1 MDAPILRFGLM
12 LFSLVVATG
21 ANYQTPNFI
30 VTAPTPEVAKQVGDA
45 AETYRRELAIFW
57 LDRPLPNWSRP
68 CVLKVRPGAIGAG
81 GETRFQFT
89 GGEVVNWNMYVQGS
103 LERILDSVLPHEVN
117 HTIFACH
124 FRRPLPRWAD
134 EGAATLFEH
143 RSEQIKQLGL
153 LNQVINNDREFISL
167 DNLLTMKE
175 YPKGYRPMLILYA
188 QGYALADFLVQQ
200 GGRKKYLKFLAD
212 GERMGWPEAI
222 KANYHHGG
230 VESLQK
236 NWRGWILAGMPKL
249 KLPKD
254 EMLAGSEAIAVEER
268 PIDQRLGVARPEILD
283 EYLADTTVRLQ
294 SPDAP
299 DSNVA
304 SASAGSQSQQAST
317 ASTDDLPKFAAAQ
330 TRPATAQAAG
340 VRSSTPPVK
349 SLQGAVFFNPP
360 NSASTTTAT
369 AQAQVPR
376 NSPLPPARQQPQT
389 RQQPPSRQQPSSRQT
404 PAPGRSP
411 RSATFEAPAPRL
423 SPRMESRTEPRPA
436 TGTIQDSSR
445 RTPESLSGQAAFEFE
460 QGRHTLEPTA
470 LNNALDFTQSAAQP
484 LPQERKA
491 VTGSVPQWAGFPG
504 QTELF

>member
-1 MDAPILRFGLM
+1 MDAPILRFGLI
-12 LFSLVVATG
+12 LFSLALATG
-21 ANYQTPNFI
+21 ANYQTPNFN

-68 CVLKVRPGAIGAG
+68 CVLKVRPGSIGAG

-103 LERILDSVLPHEVN
+103 MERILDSVLPHEVN

-167 DNLLTMKE
+167 NNLLTMKE

-254 EMLAGSEAIAVEER
+254 EMLAGNEAMAAEER
-268 PIDQRLGVARPEILD
+268 PVDRRLGVARPEILD

-294 SPDAP
+294 SPDAAV
-299 DSNVA
+299 S
-304 SASAGSQSQQAST
+304 GQT
-317 ASTDDLPKFAAAQ
+317 TAAAESRNQ
-330 TRPATAQAAG
+330 VKVAAKEDSPTIAEGQNLSATETRTAQI
-340 VRSSTPPVK
+340 R

-360 NSASTTTAT
+360 NSKASGSVQAGAAVSSRRSAPSAT
-369 AQAQVPR
+369 
-376 NSPLPPARQQPQT
+376 SPNAVQRQPQLLNRQLPPESATIEAPIPQQ
-389 RQQPPSRQQPSSRQT
+389 RPSSLGT
-404 PAPGRSP
+404 
-411 RSATFEAPAPRL
+411 
-423 SPRMESRTEPRPA
+423 RPA
-436 TGTIQDSSR
+436 ASIQDSSR
-445 RTPESLSGQAAFEFE
+445 RTPDQFRQQSSFEFE
-460 QGRHTLEPTA
+460 SDRQALELTGLNDQFDSSDSADQHT
-470 LNNALDFTQSAAQP
+470 Q

-491 VTGSVPQWAGFPG
+491 VTGSIPQWAGFPR
-504 QTELF
+504 QKELF